1 MIRMAISIW
10 IILVFGSSA
19 YGQKFD
25 YGNDMSGNT
34 LKQIVKSAEEA
45 MQVDKDYYTAM
56 RRYQRAR
63 EIKPKDVD
71 FAYSYSE
78 AARMGRSYVRAE
90 EGYNDVVNMRAEGTY
105 PLAEFW
111 LAHMKQL
118 LGKYSEAIFLFDKFI
133 DDQTGNEDVPTY
145 YLQRAK
151 KERSSSLWSRDLAQV
166 QKNVEVE
173 HIGDEI
179 NTPSKEFGAFIVG
192 DTLFYSSLNF
202 ESRKDNEPTERSYSR
217 IMYSVNGQQG
227 VQLMDEVNDTTRH
240 TANLAYNAERTIK
253 VFTRCNY
260 TSPRSV
266 DIRCQIYIQR
276 KQDNGVW
283 TKPELLPDA
292 IQQENYT
299 YTHPSI
305 GRHNDDNKEYL
316 YYVTDQGNDEGKLD
330 IWFAE
335 LQEDGAF
342 GTPENLAQIN
352 TEENEI
358 TPFFHTP
365 SQTLYYSTEGKRGL
379 GGFDIHK
386 ITRSAGEWLQA
397 ENMGKPVNSSLNDI
411 SFTLNEAGDKGY
423 FASNREGSAYLD
435 KEFELC
441 CDDLY
446 AAEFDIKVELLVNTF
461 DGNTFADLEG
471 ATVRLLEV
479 KDDGSIIEIAKL
491 TNPETNDFVF
501 YGDRG
506 KKYMLEAT
514 RDGYVEQMEEVDIP
528 IDAEER
534 VEKKIYLNPITVD
547 LKALTY
553 DMDTELPLSG
563 VTVQVIELMEDGTE
577 RVVQEQFND
586 FGNDFMFPLERDKLY
601 IIRATKSGYKPL
613 EELQLSTEGLTQP
626 EVFLAE
632 LYLKRNSFTDYL
644 PLAIYFDNDYPDVDS
659 RSRTTN
665 TDYAETV
672 DDYLE
677 RKEEYKLLFAE
688 PMEEEEAFLT
698 AQRYE
703 GFFERE
709 VRKGYEDLIEFAEVL
724 IPFLERGNEVYLSL
738 RGYASPRAEDEY
750 NYNLSARRIVS
761 VENFFR
767 SYKGGVLMP
776 YVDNGSLTF
785 QTEPYGETQTNFFT
799 DLIEDERNSIYSL
812 GASLE
817 RRVEILEVEVR
828 VNDDGSD
835 FKTFSSKGGKR

>member
-1 MIRMAISIW
+1 MNKIAICTL
-10 IILVFGSSA
+10 IILVIALNG

-25 YGNDMSGNT
+25 YGKEMSGNT
-34 LKQIVKSAEEA
+34 LKQIVKSAEDA
-45 MQVDKDYYTAM
+45 IQIDKDYYTAM
-56 RRYQRAR
+56 VRYQRAR
-63 EIKPKDVD
+63 EIKPKEVD
-71 FAYSYSE
+71 YAYKYAE
-78 AARMGRSYVRAE
+78 AARLGKSYTRAQ
-90 EGYNDVVNMRAEGTY
+90 EGYQDVVNMRTEGTY
-105 PLAEFW
+105 PLTEFW
-111 LAHMKQL
+111 LAHTKQL
-118 LGKYSEAIFLFDKFI
+118 LGKYTEAVALFDKFI
-133 DDQTGNEDVPTY
+133 EEQTGNEEVASY

-151 KERSSSLWSRDLAQV
+151 KERASSLWSRDIAEEQH
-166 QKNVEVE
+166 NVEVE
-173 HIGDEI
+173 HIGEEI
-179 NTPSKEFGAFIVG
+179 NTPGKEFGAFIVG

-202 ESRKDNEPTERSYSR
+202 ESRKDNEPTERAYSR
-217 IMYSVNGQQG
+217 IMYSVNGQEG
-227 VQLMDEVNDTTRH
+227 VQLMNGINDTTRH

-260 TSPRSV
+260 LTARSV
-266 DIRCQIYIQR
+266 EIRCQIYIQK
-276 KQDNGVW
+276 KQADGRWSN
-283 TKPELLPDA
+283 PELLPSD
-292 IQQENYT
+292 IQQKDYT

-305 GRHNDDNKEYL
+305 GRHNDNGKEYL
-316 YYVTDQGNDEGKLD
+316 YYVSDQGNEEGKLD
-330 IWFAE
+330 IWTAE
-335 LQEDGAF
+335 LLEDGSF
-342 GTPENLAQIN
+342 GTPENLEVVN
-352 TEENEI
+352 TKEDEI

-365 SQTLYYSTEGKRGL
+365 SQTLYYSTEGQRGL

-386 ITRSAGEWLQA
+386 ITRSAGEWLEA

-423 FASNREGSAYLD
+423 FASNREGSVYLD

-479 KDDGSIIEIAKL
+479 KPDGSIVEIAKL
-491 TNPETNDFVF
+491 TNSETNDFVF

-506 KKYMLEAT
+506 KKYILEAS
-514 RDGYVEQMEEVDIP
+514 REGYVQQLEELDIP
-528 IDAEER
+528 LDAPEQI
-534 VEKKIYLNPITVD
+534 KKEIYLNPITVD

-563 VTVQVIELMEDGTE
+563 VTVQIIELQNDGTE

-586 FGNDFMFPLERDKLY
+586 FGNDFLFPLEREKVY
-601 IIRATKSGYKPL
+601 VIRATKSGYKPL

-665 TDYAETV
+665 TDYAQTI

-703 GFFERE
+703 QFFERE
-709 VRKGYEDLIEFAEVL
+709 VRKGYEDLVAFAEVL
-724 IPFLERGNEVYLSL
+724 IPFLERGNEVRLSL
-738 RGYASPRAEDEY
+738 QGYASPRAEDQY

-767 SYKGGVLMP
+767 SYKGGVLMQ
-776 YVDNGSLTF
+776 YVNNENLTF
-785 QTEPYGETQTNFFT
+785 ETVPHGETRTNFFT

-828 VNDDGSD
+828 VNDDDTD
-835 FKTFSSKGGKR
+835 FKTFSSKGGKK